1 MSDEQ
6 TPLNSHPL
14 NDPGEGIANGD
25 QEAAAPAPSG
35 LEEDPAK
42 VEAQRAA
49 FAQMLD
55 QYGNPDRGE
64 TPPVGTRVKGRLIQ
78 IGDEHSF
85 VDFGGRSEG
94 MVETR
99 LLRQEDGSLAYKVGD
114 TVELTVIADQDQVVL
129 GTAVQ
134 IDNADALRVLREA
147 RQQGLPV
154 SGKVIALN
162 AGGLEVQVSGQRGFC
177 PFSQIE
183 IGYCSEPS
191 AYIGQTLEFLVEQI
205 EEKGKSTNLVL
216 SRRALLARAAAKRAE
231 ELLATLK
238 PGAELEGTVMR
249 LQPFGAFVDL
259 GGIEGLVHVSEI
271 RYGRTEHPSDVL
283 KVGQRVRVRVLRM
296 EQEEGKRLR
305 ISLSIKAATP
315 DPWDQVTEQ
324 FWEGKKT
331 SGTVVRL
338 TNFGAFVELTP
349 GIEGLVHISEIAH
362 RPITDPSD
370 VLKIGEQVEVTVLKV
385 EPERRRVSLS
395 IRDRI
400 PAPAAAEG
408 ASDSPA
414 ERQPKTGDVVDAV
427 VRAIKPYGIFAD
439 LPVYG
444 ARVSGLIP
452 REETGEKRDTDLSKR
467 FQPGT
472 PLKVTVID
480 VTADGKIRL
489 SLTAHQEMEER
500 RGFEEFRA
508 KASASRGSGTSMEEA
523 FKRAMKANR

>member
-1 MSDEQ
+1 
-6 TPLNSHPL
+6 P
-14 NDPGEGIANGD
+14 
-25 QEAAAPAPSG
+25 
-35 LEEDPAK
+35 
-42 VEAQRAA
+42 
-49 FAQMLD
+49 
-55 QYGNPDRGE
+55 
-64 TPPVGTRVKGRLIQ
+64 
-78 IGDEHSF
+78 
-85 VDFGGRSEG
+85 
-94 MVETR
+94 
-99 LLRQEDGSLAYKVGD
+99 
-114 TVELTVIADQDQVVL
+114 
-129 GTAVQ
+129 
-134 IDNADALRVLREA
+134 
-147 RQQGLPV
+147 
-154 SGKVIALN
+154 
-162 AGGLEVQVSGQRGFC
+162 
-177 PFSQIE
+177 
-183 IGYCSEPS
+183 
-191 AYIGQTLEFLVEQI
+191 
-205 EEKGKSTNLVL
+205 
-216 SRRALLARAAAKRAE
+216 
-231 ELLATLK
+231 
-238 PGAELEGTVMR
+238 
-249 LQPFGAFVDL
+249 
-259 GGIEGLVHVSEI
+259 EI

-472 PLKVTVID
+472 PLK
-480 VTADGKIRL
+480 
-489 SLTAHQEMEER
+489 
-500 RGFEEFRA
+500 
-508 KASASRGSGTSMEEA
+508 
-523 FKRAMKANR
+523 